1 MFGLPQQEVSEEE
14 KKQHQEQ
21 SNQTVRNAVIASAV
35 LWVSPIV
42 WNFVKKQWK

>member
-21 SNQTVRNAVIASAV
+21 SNQIVRNALYASAV
-35 LWVSPIV
+35 LWLSPIV
-42 WNFVKKQWK
+42 WNFVKRQWK